1 MRYKTEQFGVWVYSL
16 QNNALIRERGT
27 VLRRMEIRRDGT
39 AAYSGRASL
48 KIEGRT
54 YYINCSSDEWDIY
67 GSNLWCMELDDARAV
82 DIFMEYELK
91 KVDELNRM
99 LAIHELRIKGLL
111 ERKRGMKT
119 DDGPI

>member
-67 GSNLWCMELDDARAV
+67 GSNLWCMELDDARAI

-99 LAIHELRIKGLL
+99 LATHELRIKGLL